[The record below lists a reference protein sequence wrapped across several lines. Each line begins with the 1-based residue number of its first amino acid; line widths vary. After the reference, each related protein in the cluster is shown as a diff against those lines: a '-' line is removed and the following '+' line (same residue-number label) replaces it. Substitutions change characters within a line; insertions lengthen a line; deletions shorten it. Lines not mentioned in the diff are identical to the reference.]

1 MALDQV
7 EVLNDETPDPWM
19 RIADFERQIADGA
32 AKLEARFPEQS
43 PIPVEHREQTFDGIV
58 HAVEGGPQDAGFQ
71 HLAVLEQHGDQQ
83 VFFAREEVVQASA
96 LRVGLFQ
103 DLGDPGRGIALP
115 EEELSGRFDD
125 PLPGGR
131 LPVT

>member
-43 PIPVEHREQTFDGIV
+43 PIPVEHRAISRSS
-58 HAVEGGPQDAGFQ
+58 
-71 HLAVLEQHGDQQ
+71 L
-83 VFFAREEVVQASA
+83 
-96 LRVGLFQ
+96 
-103 DLGDPGRGIALP
+103 LGKKRY
-115 EEELSGRFDD
+115 
-125 PLPGGR
+125 R
-131 LPVT
+131 LPLFALASFRIWEIPVAV